1 MEQPREGNWLSSQS
15 AIHWPEEA
23 VLGWAGFATPP
34 GPAQLQDPRGTWEWM
49 SELHLRR
56 KKGGKSARFGSLST
70 IWTEERDSLSYSLLV
85 FAHPHS
91 TFKVWDGIHTKANT
105 LKDKLAARRA
115 PPSTQT
121 TPYLRKPHEQ
131 TMGTSKANLWFSWL
145 SGWVSQ
151 KAVSQVQ
158 SELDSTRWRF
168 ILKLCTFWG
177 WLERHGH
184 LDRELVFLVRAGLAL
199 DHPWDCVLQ

>member
-15 AIHWPEEA
+15 TIHWPEEA
-23 VLGWAGFATPP
+23 VLGWAGFATP

-49 SELHLRR
+49 SVLHLRR

-70 IWTEERDSLSYSLLV
+70 IWTEERDSFSYSLLV

-121 TPYLRKPHEQ
+121 TPYLHKPHEQ

-158 SELDSTRWRF
+158 SELDSTRRRF